1 MLGVWNAHRSL
12 VQGWHQGLSYAATT
26 SFVGLKPPNY
36 GRYVDT
42 VAQRL
47 VQQPMQAGHKKALLT
62 FLGAKE
68 TSKVANVNL
77 GGKVDA
83 LIPLVLDSVYHALR

>member
-1 MLGVWNAHRSL
+1 
-12 VQGWHQGLSYAATT
+12 
-26 SFVGLKPPNY
+26 
-36 GRYVDT
+36 
-42 VAQRL
+42 
-47 VQQPMQAGHKKALLT
+47 MQAGHKKALLT

-68 TSKVANVNL
+68 TSRVANVNL